1 MCKEKNRIIPIN
13 LVDIPVATC
22 SIFCYNKV
30 IVADDIKNAQASKK
44 KNGSVEEAAKI
55 IRMAWDNDHDD
66 PEKTSMA
73 FILEWILVEGNYKAY
88 RGGSGGGKTKVEQVK
103 LLAERINA
111 SGVKVERSA
120 KDVVQQI
127 GKIENMYRNAVDWQI
142 ATGRGSESP
151 GEIEDELKKRCK
163 YFYQLQPIMVDRG
176 NFRPLAT
183 YCHDMNDEVIDLS
196 TGHEVVENSMKSPE
210 SDQSIKRLK
219 PATAQYQQ
227 LQQRWQP

>member
-1 MCKEKNRIIPIN
+1 M
-13 LVDIPVATC
+13 
-22 SIFCYNKV
+22 
-30 IVADDIKNAQASKK
+30 
-44 KNGSVEEAAKI
+44 
-55 IRMAWDNDHDD
+55 
-66 PEKTSMA
+66 
-73 FILEWILVEGNYKAY
+73 
-88 RGGSGGGKTKVEQVK
+88 EQVK
-103 LLAERINA
+103 LLAEWINA
-111 SGVKVERSA
+111 SGMKVERSA